1 MAWTPP
7 ATDQPDGTWK
17 PPATDKP
24 WTPPASDKPEDDSFL
39 GRAARFVD
47 PTPFFR
53 GLGHAAVGVGRGLAG
68 DVLGA
73 SQLATDLGVPTSPD
87 DPIEKWLK
95 GVVNRPSTGKAETVG
110 RAVGGSLPFLT
121 GNPIIAGG
129 AAGVV
134 QPTPSGDL
142 SSHLTGGG
150 IGAAAGGLLGALGG
164 SKAVRAM
171 HDLGVRITPG
181 RLVPLIGR
189 EWERFAQRL
198 PVLNRLIGH
207 GRQVSLD
214 DFQRALYRD
223 ALEPLGG
230 QGMPAD
236 VGSKGLDQL
245 RSTITGR
252 LNGVLSRSSVQGG
265 PGTALEKDLGAIQAD
280 AFKQLNSSQLQRFQ
294 AIIKG
299 DVTDPLWRN
308 SWMLSGSRL
317 AGDGGVVGKLG
328 AMSRQFWERGQRS
341 GDSQEAA
348 LGDMVKRVQTAILD
362 NANIGGGGRAELD
375 AARNAYA
382 RYSTLSRAGSGV
394 RAEGKI
400 APDDLLGEIRRGH
413 RDQFARGQLRLQ
425 PTAQA
430 AKKAGVPTV
439 AETHPEVSPWETFA
453 FGGGLGAA
461 AHYLNPEAIYGLAG
475 LSPAALYWGAP
486 MSVVSALSKAAPQ
499 VAPVAGAAAGQATP
513 PMSFKWPEQ

>member
-1 MAWTPP
+1 MADPP
-7 ATDQPDGTWK
+7 PFDPSK
-17 PPATDKP
+17 PYTYEEAPKFDPSKP
-24 WTPPASDKPEDDSFL
+24 YTIEAPPTLGQRIGNLASGVAS
-39 GRAARFVD
+39 
-47 PTPFFR
+47 
-53 GLGHAAVGVGRGLAG
+53 GLGHAAIGVGRGLAG

-95 GVVNRPSTGKAETVG
+95 GVVNKPSTGTAETVG
-110 RAVGGSLPFLT
+110 RAVGGGLPFLT

-189 EWERFAQRL
+189 EWERFAARL
-198 PVLNRLIGH
+198 PVLNRMIGH

-230 QGMPAD
+230 QGMPSD
-236 VGSKGLDQL
+236 VGAKGLDQL
-245 RSTITGR
+245 FTTVTGR
-252 LNGVLSRSSVQGG
+252 LNNVLSRSSVQGG
-265 PGTALEKDLGAIQAD
+265 PGSALEKDLATIQGD
-280 AFKQLNSSQLQRFQ
+280 AFTQLNDAQLRRFQ

-299 DVTDPLWRN
+299 DVTDPLVRN
-308 SWMLSGSRL
+308 SWTLSGQRL
-317 AGDGGVVGKLG
+317 AGGGGVVGRLG

-382 RYSTLSRAGSGV
+382 RYSTLARAGSGV
-394 RAEGKI
+394 KAEGKI
-400 APDDLLGEIRRGH
+400 SPDDLLGEIRRGH
-413 RDQFARGQLRLQ
+413 RDQFARGQLRVQ
-425 PTAQA
+425 PMAQA

-439 AETHPEVSPWETFA
+439 AEAEPTVSPWETLGLF
-453 FGGGLGAA
+453 GGLGAA

-475 LSPAALYWGAP
+475 LSPSLLYNKPA
-486 MSVVSALSKAAPQ
+486 MSVARTLSRTAPRA
-499 VAPVAGAAAGQATP
+499 APVAGAAAGQVTP
-513 PMSFKWPEQ
+513 SMSYSWPSQ

>member
-1 MAWTPP
+1 MTY
-7 ATDQPDGTWK
+7 T
-17 PPATDKP
+17 
-24 WTPPASDKPEDDSFL
+24 
-39 GRAARFVD
+39 VD
-47 PTPFFR
+47 PPTPGQSTQSKYTVEAPPPSPSLGER
-53 GLGHAAVGVGRGLAG
+53 IGNLASGVASGLGHAAIGVGRGLAG

-95 GVVNRPSTGKAETVG
+95 SVVNQPSTGAAETVG
-110 RAVGGSLPFLT
+110 RAVGGGLPFLT

-129 AAGVV
+129 AAGLV
-134 QPTPSGDL
+134 QPTDKGDL
-142 SSHLTGGG
+142 TSHLTGGG
-150 IGAAAGGLLGALGG
+150 VGAAAGGLLGALGG

-181 RLVPLIGR
+181 RLVPFIGR
-189 EWERFAQRL
+189 EWERFAARL
-198 PVLNRLIGH
+198 PVLNRMIGH

-230 QGMPAD
+230 QGMPTD
-236 VGSKGLDQL
+236 VGAKGLDQL
-245 RSTITGR
+245 FTTVTGR
-252 LNGVLSRSSVQGG
+252 LNNVLSRSSVQGG
-265 PGTALEKDLGAIQAD
+265 PGTALEKDLATIQGD
-280 AFKQLNSSQLQRFQ
+280 AFTQLNDAQLRRFQ

-299 DVTDPLWRN
+299 DVTDPLVRN
-308 SWMLSGSRL
+308 GWTLSGQRL
-317 AGDGGVVGKLG
+317 AGGGGVVGKLG

-394 RAEGKI
+394 KAEGKI
-400 APDDLLGEIRRGH
+400 SPDDLLGEIRRGH

-439 AETHPEVSPWETFA
+439 AETYPEVSPWETIA
-453 FGGGLGAA
+453 LGGGLGAA

-475 LSPAALYWGAP
+475 LSPAALYFGRP
-486 MSVVSALSKAAPQ
+486 MSVVRGLSRAAPR
-499 VAPVAGAAAGQATP
+499 VAPVGGAAAGQVTP
-513 PMSFKWPEQ
+513 SMSYSWPSGS